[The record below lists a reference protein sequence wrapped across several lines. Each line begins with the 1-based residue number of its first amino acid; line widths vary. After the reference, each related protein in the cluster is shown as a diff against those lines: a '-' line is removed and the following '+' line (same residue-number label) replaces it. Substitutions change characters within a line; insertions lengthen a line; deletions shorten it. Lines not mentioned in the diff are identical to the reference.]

1 MGRRAEHSQD
11 QQRRMALDA
20 ARVIVARDGL
30 RALSV
35 RDIAKRMG
43 YAAGTLYQLFA
54 DLDDLI
60 IAMNCETLELLAAA
74 AGKVD
79 LKGDPADVLIRLADV
94 YISLVTREPKRW
106 NAVFE
111 YSPPAGRQMPERY
124 QQAVGNLL
132 ALVQKVIDPLFR
144 PGQEARRLHEARVM
158 WSGLYGIMTLASSR
172 KSSVEI
178 DTAAMVHSLAKTYIA
193 GIRALNP
200 TGAKPQRKT
209 RKPHG

>member
-20 ARVIVARDGL
+20 ARAIVVRDGL

-35 RDIAKRMG
+35 RSIAARMG

-60 IAMNCETLELLAAA
+60 IVMNCETLEMLGAAA
-74 AGKVD
+74 NKVD

-94 YISLVTREPKRW
+94 YMRMVSREPKRW

-111 YSPPAGRQMPERY
+111 YSPPAGRVMPERY
-124 QQAVGNLL
+124 QQAVANLL

-178 DTAAMVHSLAKTYIA
+178 DPASMVHSLAKTYIA
-193 GIRALNP
+193 GIRALNSP
-200 TGAKPQRKT
+200 NARPT
-209 RKPHG
+209 RKPRPLR

>member
-20 ARVIVARDGL
+20 ARAIVVRDGL

-35 RDIAKRMG
+35 RSIAARMG

-60 IAMNCETLELLAAA
+60 IVMNCETLEALAAA

-79 LKGDPADVLIRLADV
+79 LRGDPEDVLIRLADV
-94 YISLVTREPKRW
+94 YIRLVSREPKRW

-111 YSPPAGRQMPERY
+111 YNPPAGRAMPERY

-132 ALVQKVIDPLFR
+132 ALVQRVIDPLFR

-178 DTAAMVHSLAKTYIA
+178 DPSSMVQSLAKTYIA
-193 GIRALNP
+193 GIRALNSP
-200 TGAKPQRKT
+200 GAKPT
-209 RKPHG
+209 RKARQPR

>member
-1 MGRRAEHSQD
+1 
-11 QQRRMALDA
+11 MALDA
-20 ARVIVARDGL
+20 ARAIVARDGL

-35 RDIAKRMG
+35 RSIATRMG

-60 IAMNCETLELLAAA
+60 ITMNCETLEMLAATA
-74 AGKVD
+74 NKVE

-94 YISLVTREPKRW
+94 YIRLVTREPKRW

-111 YSPPAGRQMPERY
+111 YSPPAGRAMPERY

-132 ALVQKVIDPLFR
+132 ALVQKVIGPLFR

-178 DTAAMVHSLAKTYIA
+178 DPASMVHSLAKTYIA

-200 TGAKPQRKT
+200 PGARASRKAH
-209 RKPHG
+209 PHRV